1 MESRCEEGVSHNWY
15 GESRMDLISPS
26 AHGKQVHLKL
36 YCDRA
41 RGGVLI
47 FTGFTFA
54 LLKRDCFDNKSR
66 LPEFPVLLFIQENYK
81 GTY

>member
-1 MESRCEEGVSHNWY
+1 
-15 GESRMDLISPS
+15 MDLMSLS

-54 LLKRDCFDNKSR
+54 VLKHDCFDNKSL
-66 LPEFPVLLFIQENYK
+66 LPEFPVLLFTRENYK
-81 GTY
+81 GNHFGWV